1 MYFYMRHVRT
11 RDFMVKD
18 IQQIQ
23 KFDVHGTELSLQ
35 VQVVS
40 GPPREA
46 KRPRLAPWLDFE
58 M

>member
-1 MYFYMRHVRT
+1 
-11 RDFMVKD
+11 MVKD